1 MVIFLRRLEDADEIK
16 RDRPGTYSLGGLF
29 MYCNFD
35 SVYNLRCALVI
46 GGGFPPADFF
56 VILSCRDAPVLKH
69 LL

>member
-35 SVYNLRCALVI
+35 SVYSI
-46 GGGFPPADFF
+46 
-56 VILSCRDAPVLKH
+56 
-69 LL
+69 